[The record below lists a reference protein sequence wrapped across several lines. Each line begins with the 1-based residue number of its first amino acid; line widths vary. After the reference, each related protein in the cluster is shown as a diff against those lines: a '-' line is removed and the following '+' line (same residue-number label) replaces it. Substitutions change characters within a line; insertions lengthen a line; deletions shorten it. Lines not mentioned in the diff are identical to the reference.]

1 MSSLLVQQTWR
12 VVNRTGGRS
21 AQQVPKAS
29 VDEMTAS
36 DTASASPNLIL
47 TYDNLIFSR
56 TPH

>member
-36 DTASASPNLIL
+36 DTASASPNLIITL
-47 TYDNLIFSR
+47 FYP
-56 TPH
+56 PHSPPH